1 MDYRGLQKANAEWLL
16 RLFWR
21 DNVETKSFDLSI
33 IVPIGNFPKD
43 KENLRKI
50 CNRLSHINVEVIF
63 ILDSQSSNCT
73 VELEG
78 ICRSNFL
85 FDHKVLAANL
95 GNPGAARNLGLDFYS
110 RSWVTFWDSDDLP
123 NPIPYLS
130 HTKSVGTSPTI
141 IVGAYVEN
149 KLKIS
154 KYSKHL
160 FGENEKHNLEIFS
173 FNPGI
178 WRIIFTKDVVG
189 FSRFSSNSMGEDQE
203 FICKILSK
211 NPKIHFSSEIFYEH
225 CTGSSSSLTGSR
237 LHMPDLSRSIES
249 CYGILLQA
257 GLFRREILFICL
269 RQIQTCFKYGENSAK
284 IFAVRTL
291 IKCIMNLRRLEI
303 LDIFRFIYLQVN
315 KV

>member
-21 DNVETKSFDLSI
+21 DNVETKIFDLSI
-33 IVPIGNFPKD
+33 IVPIGNFPKY
-43 KENLRKI
+43 KENLRII

-63 ILDSQSSNCT
+63 ILDSQSTDSA
-73 VELEG
+73 VELAE

-85 FDHKVLAANL
+85 VEYKVLAANL
-95 GNPGAARNLGLDFYS
+95 GNPGATRNLGLDIYS

-123 NPIPYLS
+123 NPIPYLN
-130 HTKSVGTSPTI
+130 HIKPVGTSPTI
-141 IVGAYVEN
+141 IVGAYAEN
-149 KLKIS
+149 NLKTS
-154 KYSKHL
+154 KYSKHP
-160 FGENEKHNLEIFS
+160 FGDNEKHNLEIFS

-178 WRIIFTKDVVG
+178 WRIIFTKEVVG

-203 FICKILSK
+203 FICKILAK
-211 NPKIHFSSEIFYEH
+211 NPKIYFSSEIFYEH
-225 CTGSSSSLTGSR
+225 STGSSSSLTGSR
-237 LHMPDLSRSIES
+237 LQMTDISKSIES
-249 CYGILLQA
+249 CYRIFLQA
-257 GLFRREILFICL
+257 RLFRREILFICL

-291 IKCIMNLRRLEI
+291 IKCIVNLRRLEI